1 MSERPISLPRF
12 ARLPIIDAARGVAIV
27 AMVIYHFGWN
37 LSFLEL
43 IPVDLRDFPLW
54 IWFGHSIAASFLA
67 LVGVGLVLAHGR
79 GFGRERFLRRLALV
93 AGAAAL
99 VTAGTYLV
107 FPDQF
112 IFFGILHHIALA
124 SLLALPF
131 LRWPWMVAAVAA
143 VAVLALPLV
152 FKADALS
159 SPWLVWLGLGT
170 RVPSTN
176 DFVPVFPW
184 FACVLAG
191 MAMAKLWQ
199 PAASAAPATPG
210 GFMRALGW
218 MGRNSLAIYL
228 IHQPVLYGGLAV
240 LASAILPPV
249 DRETRGFLLSCQQQ
263 CQSTGGDALTCS
275 NFCGCMLGGLKR
287 EGLWQRVLVDMPD
300 VTVKLRIDEV
310 TRQCTAPKAP

>member
-1 MSERPISLPRF
+1 MSETAIPPSRPS
-12 ARLPIIDAARGVAIV
+12 RLPALDAARGVAII

-37 LSFLEL
+37 LSVLEL
-43 IPVDLRDFPLW
+43 IPVDLRDYPAW
-54 IWFGHSIAASFLA
+54 VWFGHAIAASFLA
-67 LVGVGLVLAHGR
+67 LVGVGLVLAHGQ
-79 GFGRERFLRRLALV
+79 GFGRERFLRRLALI

-124 SLLALPF
+124 SVLALPF
-131 LRWPWMVAAVAA
+131 LRLPWVVAAATALA
-143 VAVLALPLV
+143 VFALPLV
-152 FKADALS
+152 FKADVFS

-184 FACVLAG
+184 FAFVLAG
-191 MAMAKLWQ
+191 IAIAKVWR
-199 PAASAAPATPG
+199 PVASREAALPPPPV
-210 GFMRALGW
+210 RALGW
-218 MGRNSLAIYL
+218 MGRKSLPIYL
-228 IHQPVLYGGLAV
+228 IHQPVLYGGLAL
-240 LASAILPPV
+240 LASVLLPPV

-263 CQSTGGDALTCS
+263 CRSTGGDALTCS
-275 NFCGCMLGGLKR
+275 TFCGCVVSGLKK
-287 EGLWQRVLVDMPD
+287 EGLWQRVLVDTPD
-300 VTVKLRIDEV
+300 VTFKLRVDAV

>member
-1 MSERPISLPRF
+1 MSETAIPPSRPS
-12 ARLPIIDAARGVAIV
+12 RLPAPDAARGVAIV

-43 IPVDLRDFPLW
+43 IPVDLRDYPAW
-54 IWFGHSIAASFLA
+54 IWFGHAIAASFLA
-67 LVGVGLVLAHGR
+67 LVGVGLVLAHGQQ
-79 GFGRERFLRRLALV
+79 FGRERFLRRLALV
-93 AGAAAL
+93 GGAAAL

-124 SLLALPF
+124 SVLALPF
-131 LRWPWMVAAVAA
+131 LRWPWFVAAIAA
-143 VAVLALPLV
+143 SAAFALPLV
-152 FKADALS
+152 FKADVFS

-184 FACVLAG
+184 FACVLVGIAI
-191 MAMAKLWQ
+191 AKVWR
-199 PAASAAPATPG
+199 PVAAPAGLPSLPV
-210 GFMRALGW
+210 RALGW
-218 MGRNSLAIYL
+218 MGRKSLPIYL
-228 IHQPVLYGGLAV
+228 IHQPVLYGGLAL
-240 LASAILPPV
+240 LASVLLPPV

-275 NFCGCMLGGLKR
+275 TFCGCVVSGLKK
-287 EGLWQRVLVDMPD
+287 EGLWQRVLVDAPD
-300 VTVKLRIDEV
+300 MTVKLRVDAV